1 MRAVIFYITLPF
13 IYLISILPFWLM
25 YLLSDFLYLIVFKLF
40 NYRRKVVITNLKNSF
55 PEKTQKEIKKIARDY
70 FHFFCDWLLEMIKA
84 ITISKEES
92 IKRCHLTDTKV
103 LDDLAKQEKQII
115 YVMGHMGNFEYGG
128 PDMEFNTPY
137 HLNVIY
143 KPQANEY
150 FNRLIN
156 KKRMRFGPSLIPMAT
171 VFREMVKMKNSPIL
185 NATAFIADQT
195 PSPVSAYW
203 TTFLNQDTP
212 IFWGTEIIAR
222 KLNFPVV
229 FLSTKRTKRGFYEM
243 TPELLCENPKDT
255 DKGELSEMHT
265 RRLEKDIIAQPEIWL
280 WSHRRWKHK
289 RPAELQK

>member
-1 MRAVIFYITLPF
+1 M
-13 IYLISILPFWLM
+13 
-25 YLLSDFLYLIVFKLF
+25 SDFLYLIIFKFLG
-40 NYRRKVVITNLKNSF
+40 YRKKVVVTNLKNSF
-55 PEKTQKEIKKIARDY
+55 PEKTENEIEKITREY
-70 FHFFCDWLLEMIKA
+70 FHFFCDWILEMVKA
-84 ITISKEES
+84 LTISKEES
-92 IKRCHLTDTKV
+92 IKRCFLTDTKV
-103 LDDLAKQEKQII
+103 LEDLAKQKKQII

-156 KKRMRFGPSLIPMAT
+156 KKRLRFGPSLIPMAT

-185 NATAFIADQT
+185 NSTAFIADQT
-195 PSPVSAYW
+195 PSPNSAYW

-212 IFWGTEIIAR
+212 IFWGTETIAK

-255 DKGELSEMHT
+255 AKGELSEMHT
-265 RRLEKDIIAQPEIWL
+265 KRLEQDIIKQPEIWL

-289 RPAELQK
+289 RPVED

>member
-1 MRAVIFYITLPF
+1 M
-13 IYLISILPFWLM
+13 
-25 YLLSDFLYLIVFKLF
+25 SDFLYFLIYKLLG
-40 NYRRKVVITNLKNSF
+40 YRKKVVITNLKNSF
-55 PEKTQKEIKKIARDY
+55 PEKTEKEIEKITREY
-70 FHFFCDWLLEMIKA
+70 FHFFCDWILEMVKA

-92 IKRCHLTDTKV
+92 IKRCFLTNTKV
-103 LDDLAKQEKQII
+103 LDNLAKQKKQII

-128 PDMEFNTPY
+128 PEMEINTPY

-156 KKRMRFGPSLIPMAT
+156 KKRVRFGPSLIPMAT
-171 VFREMVKMKNSPIL
+171 VFREMVKMKDSSVL

-195 PSPVSAYW
+195 PSPNSAYW

-212 IFWGTEIIAR
+212 IFWGTETIAK

-229 FLSTKRTKRGFYEM
+229 YLSTKRTKRGYYEM

-255 DKGELSEMHT
+255 AKGELSEMHT
-265 RRLEKDIIAQPEIWL
+265 KRLEQDIIKQPEIWL
-280 WSHRRWKHK
+280 WSHRRWKHT
-289 RPAELQK
+289 RPVEG